1 MTFTIDPF
9 VLGFILGWVLGV
21 AFIIAIAMI
30 MYRGQKEDIGEKD
43 DGEQVLPGARISFT
57 LSTSEDADIIAWL
70 DSFGVRERGFAIKAS
85 IRDMIEGDVVQSEPD
100 VDRLSRIED
109 QVSNIFREIVA
120 LRKEGLALS
129 INNDIM
135 NTDLPNGQIDP
146 EVESNIGNLLEED

>member
-9 VLGFILGWVLGV
+9 VLGFISGWIAVV
-21 AFIIAIAMI
+21 AFIIAIALI
-30 MYRGQKEDIGEKD
+30 MYRSKKKKS
-43 DGEQVLPGARISFT
+43 GEQVLPGARVSFT
-57 LSTSEDADIIAWL
+57 LSTSEDADIIAFL
-70 DSFGVRERGFAIKAS
+70 DSFGVRERGFAIKAA
-85 IRDMIEGDVVQSEPD
+85 IRDMIDQDIVRSEHD
-100 VDRLSRIED
+100 VDRLTRIED
-109 QVSNIFREIVA
+109 QVSDIFREIVA

>member
-1 MTFTIDPF
+1 M
-9 VLGFILGWVLGV
+9 
-21 AFIIAIAMI
+21 
-30 MYRGQKEDIGEKD
+30 
-43 DGEQVLPGARISFT
+43 PGARISFT

-70 DSFGVRERGFAIKAS
+70 DSFGVRERGFAIKAA
-85 IRDMIEGDVVQSEPD
+85 IRDMIEGDIAQSEPD
-100 VDRLSRIED
+100 IDRLTRIED
-109 QVSNIFREIVA
+109 QVSDIFREIVA